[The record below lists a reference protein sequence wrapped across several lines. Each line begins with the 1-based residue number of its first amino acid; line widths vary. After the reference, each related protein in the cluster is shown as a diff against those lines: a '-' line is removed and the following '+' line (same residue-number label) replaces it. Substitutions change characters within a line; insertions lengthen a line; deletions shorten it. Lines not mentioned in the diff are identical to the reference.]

1 VPAAI
6 KGLRSLAPHGRA
18 WRPSPHELSPHELS
32 PHELDSSGAHHFQI
46 VLVLI
51 PSVIVGIGWGALV
64 MQEMACVQRGDD
76 GVER

>member
-1 VPAAI
+1 MCLPPSRACGAL
-6 KGLRSLAPHGRA
+6 LRMDGRGARPHTSLAHTSLA
-18 WRPSPHELSPHELS
+18 SP
-32 PHELDSSGAHHFQI
+32 GAHHFQI

-64 MQEMACVQRGDD
+64 VQEMACVQRSDD